1 MWLGAEGMDGLPV
14 KITYC
19 FGRGPRFDSKHLLQ
33 VAYDSLYLH
42 FWMICC
48 LLLASVA
55 PAYRP
60 GRRQM
65 LYTQSKNRKKIAV
78 I

>member
-1 MWLGAEGMDGLPV
+1 MRLGAEGMDGLPV

-19 FGRGPRFDSKHLLQ
+19 FGGGPRFDSKHPLQ

-42 FWMICC
+42 FWMIPC
-48 LLLASVA
+48 LLLGSVA

-60 GRRQM
+60 GHRQT
-65 LYTQSKNRKKIAV
+65 LYTQFKNGKKIT
-78 I
+78 II